1 MFLKFNLFLFK
12 DIRKEIRK
20 IGQFLNK
27 KLTDEQIEKLVEHVK
42 VDNFSK
48 NKSVNLTMEIESGLI
63 NEGHSFVRKGKN
75 LKFKI
80 KCQSVYN
87 LWRKRLIDWF

>member
-1 MFLKFNLFLFK
+1 LNFINNLTVFLKFNLFLFK

-87 LWRKRLIDWF
+87 L

>member
-1 MFLKFNLFLFK
+1 MFLKFDLISLK

-63 NEGHSFVRKGKN
+63 NKGHSFVRKGKN
-75 LKFKI
+75 LKLKI
-80 KCQSVYN
+80 QMPISITYEENDC
-87 LWRKRLIDWF
+87 LILH